1 MGECIFCK
9 IINGEISSERVWED
23 EVALAFKDIHP
34 KAAVHVLV
42 VPKMHIGS
50 LSQATQEDEE
60 LLGKLLG
67 RVIVIADHLG
77 LSSGYK
83 VVINVGEH
91 GGQVVEHLHVHILG
105 GEKIKGL
112 V

>member
-1 MGECIFCK
+1 MNECVFCK
-9 IINGEISSERVWED
+9 IIDGEIPSNKVWED
-23 EVALAFKDIHP
+23 EVALAFEDIHP

-42 VPKMHIGS
+42 VPKRHIGS
-50 LSQATQEDEE
+50 LDQAEE
-60 LLGKLLG
+60 EEETLGNLLK
-67 RVIVIADHLG
+67 RVILTARNLG
-77 LSSGYK
+77 LSAGYK
-83 VVINVGEH
+83 VVINVGDH